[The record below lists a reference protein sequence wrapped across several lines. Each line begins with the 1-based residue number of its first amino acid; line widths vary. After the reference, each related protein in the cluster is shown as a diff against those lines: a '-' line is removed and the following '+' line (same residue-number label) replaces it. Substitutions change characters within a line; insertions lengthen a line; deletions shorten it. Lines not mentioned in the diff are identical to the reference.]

1 LVARRTQPDGKPR
14 IDGRLARSQRTI
26 EHIVRALLELLEHEG
41 DLRPTAHQVA
51 RRAGVSRRALYL
63 HFDSLEELFA
73 TAAQR
78 RAAEVCS
85 TWEAPP
91 ADTPL
96 PERID
101 VFTQRWSALSEALL
115 PLRKAAAIYE
125 PFSVQV
131 SSTFERTRR
140 WARSAAELV
149 FLPELDACSP
159 TERAGY
165 RTALHHI
172 TSWSGWDDLRRQGA
186 AVETARSTQQLLL
199 TRLLAA

>member
-1 LVARRTQPDGKPR
+1 M
-14 IDGRLARSQRTI
+14 
-26 EHIVRALLELLEHEG
+26 RALLELLEHEG

-78 RAAEVCS
+78 RAAEVCG
-85 TWEAPP
+85 TWEAP
-91 ADTPL
+91 ASGTPL

-101 VFTQRWSALSEALL
+101 VFTHRWSALSEALL

-149 FLPELDACSP
+149 FLPELDACEP

-165 RTALHHI
+165 RAALHHI